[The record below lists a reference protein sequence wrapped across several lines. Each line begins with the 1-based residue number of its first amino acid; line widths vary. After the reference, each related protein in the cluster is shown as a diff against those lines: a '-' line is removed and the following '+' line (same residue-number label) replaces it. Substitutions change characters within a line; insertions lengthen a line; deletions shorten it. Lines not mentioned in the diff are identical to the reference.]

1 MGTKFKSQKKKKK
14 KKKQKSKNVLNSS
27 NQNCAI
33 AVPHAHKWRM
43 PPCLLFH
50 YIAIASSVEG
60 ERDFDFKKKKT
71 LPNQTKKISFLYKKR
86 RKETEWMFSCQAAF
100 KIVDMNVS
108 TWSLIASFKF
118 GIAFDMMCIMFIVSA
133 LGVED
138 LPFSSIAAHF
148 SPLFCIFSL

>member
-71 LPNQTKKISFLYKKR
+71 LPNQTKKFLSST
-86 RKETEWMFSCQAAF
+86 RKEGKKQNGCFHVKLLSKLWT
-100 KIVDMNVS
+100 
-108 TWSLIASFKF
+108 
-118 GIAFDMMCIMFIVSA
+118 
-133 LGVED
+133 
-138 LPFSSIAAHF
+138 
-148 SPLFCIFSL
+148 

>member
-71 LPNQTKKISFLYKKR
+71 LPNQTKKFLSLQEKKER
-86 RKETEWMFSCQAAF
+86 NRMDVFMSSCFQNCGHER
-100 KIVDMNVS
+100 VHMVPN
-108 TWSLIASFKF
+108 
-118 GIAFDMMCIMFIVSA
+118 
-133 LGVED
+133 
-138 LPFSSIAAHF
+138 
-148 SPLFCIFSL
+148 CIFQVRDSLRHDVYHVHRFCVGC

>member
-60 ERDFDFKKKKT
+60 ERDFDFKKKERNRMDVFMSSCFQNCGHERVHMV
-71 LPNQTKKISFLYKKR
+71 PN
-86 RKETEWMFSCQAAF
+86 
-100 KIVDMNVS
+100 
-108 TWSLIASFKF
+108 
-118 GIAFDMMCIMFIVSA
+118 
-133 LGVED
+133 
-138 LPFSSIAAHF
+138 
-148 SPLFCIFSL
+148 CIFQVRDSLRHDVYHVHRFCVGC